1 MDNKKLADLLFP
13 NNALTV
19 EEIEKRYPARTLK
32 KDAEVTRFAP
42 SPTGFMHIGG
52 FFQCII
58 DRNIAKKSGGV
69 FYLRI
74 EDTDKKRELIGA
86 STIILETL
94 KRYGYLPDE
103 YEEKGVKIVGNYG
116 PYFQSER
123 EEIYKAYAKK
133 LVAEGKA
140 FPCFCRKTE
149 GLNDVKEKR
158 EKMFALGIT
167 EDKDVCRN
175 LTLEQIEEYIK
186 AEKPF
191 AIKLKS
197 AGNGQNK
204 IKVKDVLKGELE
216 IQENGEDAVLL
227 KSDFMPTYAFAHAID
242 DHLMGTTTVV
252 RGEEWIPSYP
262 LHIEIHKALGFT
274 LPKYIHTPLI
284 NKLRENGGKTKISKR
299 IDVEADMRFFA
310 KEGYEPKALIEYL
323 TNLANSN
330 FEIWRKNNPLLDVDE
345 FPFDG
350 FNITANRPVFDIV
363 KLNDISKDMISKYS
377 AETCYEKLLAWA
389 KEFSE
394 ENVDYLEKDKKYAL
408 KVLNID
414 REKSKP
420 RKDIYKWSMVL
431 DYFDYMFSAP
441 KSYQIDELDR
451 RKFEE
456 VLKNYKRYI
465 DLTSKDAWFDKIKEM
480 AGKLN
485 YATDNKEYKL
495 NPDKFKGNVAKV
507 CEFLRVAITG
517 HKDSPDLYEIMNI
530 LGKDKVLERISLIV

>member
-1 MDNKKLADLLFP
+1 MDYKKLSELLFP
-13 NNALTV
+13 NNKFTV
-19 EEIEKRYPARTLK
+19 EEIEKKYPKRKLK
-32 KDAEVTRFAP
+32 KGAEVTRFAP

-52 FFQCII
+52 FFQCVI
-58 DRNIAKKSGGV
+58 DRNIAKRSGGV

-103 YEEKGVKIVGNYG
+103 YEEKGVKVVGNYG

-158 EKMFALGIT
+158 EKMFSLGIT

-175 LTLEQIEEYIK
+175 LTIEQIEEYLK
-186 AEKPF
+186 DGKTF

-197 AGNGQNK
+197 KGNGQNK
-204 IKVKDVLKGELE
+204 IKVHDVLKGGLE
-216 IQENGEDAVLL
+216 IQENGEDVVLL
-227 KSDFMPTYAFAHAID
+227 KSDFMPTYAFAHAVD
-242 DHLMGTTTVV
+242 DFLMGTTTVV

-262 LHIEIHKALGFT
+262 LHIEIHEALGFP

-284 NKLRENGGKTKISKR
+284 NKIRENGGKTKISKR
-299 IDVEADMRFFA
+299 IDAEADMRFFA
-310 KEGYEPKALIEYL
+310 REGYEPEALIEYL
-323 TNLANSN
+323 TNLANSK
-330 FEIWRKNNPLLDVDE
+330 FEGWRKENPDKSIDE

-350 FNITANRPVFDIV
+350 FNITANRPVFDIL
-363 KLNDISKDMISKYS
+363 KLNDISKDIISKYT
-377 AETCYEKLLAWA
+377 AETCYQKLLAWA
-389 KEFSE
+389 EEFSE
-394 ENVDYLEKDKKYAL
+394 ENVDYLKKDKEYVV

-414 REKSKP
+414 REKPKP
-420 RKDIYKWSMVL
+420 RKDVYKWSMVF
-431 DYFDYMFSAP
+431 DTFDYMFSAP
-441 KSYQIDELDR
+441 KKYQIDESER

-456 VLKNYKRYI
+456 VLRAYKKYL
-465 DLTSKDAWFDKIKEM
+465 DLSDKTVWFDKIKEM
-480 AGKLN
+480 AGVLG
-485 YATDNKEYKL
+485 YATDNKLYKQ
-495 NPDKFKGNVAKV
+495 NPNAYKGNVAKV
-507 CEFLRVAITG
+507 CEFIRVAITG
-517 HKDSPDLYEIMNI
+517 HKDSPDLYEIMTI
-530 LGKDKVLERISLIV
+530 LGEDKVRERISLIV

>member
-1 MDNKKLADLLFP
+1 MDNVKLANMLFKD
-13 NNALTV
+13 NKLTV
-19 EEIEKRYPARTLK
+19 EEIEKRYPPRKLNK
-32 KDAEVTRFAP
+32 GAEVTRFAP

-94 KRYGYLPDE
+94 KRYGYEPNE
-103 YEEKGVKIVGNYG
+103 YEEKGVKVVGEYG

-133 LVAEGKA
+133 LVEEGKA

-175 LTLEQIEEYIK
+175 LTIEQIEEYLK
-186 AEKPF
+186 AGKPF

-197 AGNGQNK
+197 KGNGQNK
-204 IKVKDVLKGELE
+204 IKVHDVLKGELE

-227 KSDFMPTYAFAHAID
+227 KSDFMPTYAFAHAVD

-262 LHIEIHKALGFT
+262 LHIEIHEALGFK

-284 NKLRENGGKTKISKR
+284 NKIRENGGKTKISKR

-323 TNLANSN
+323 TNLANSK
-330 FEIWRKNNPLLDVDE
+330 FELWRKNNPNLDVDE

-389 KEFSE
+389 REFSE
-394 ENVDYLEKDKKYAL
+394 ENVAYLEKDKGYVL

-414 REKSKP
+414 RNKPKP

-441 KSYQIDELDR
+441 KSYQIDDADR
-451 RKFEE
+451 KKFEE
-456 VLKNYKRYI
+456 VLRVYKKYI
-465 DLTSKDAWFDKIKEM
+465 DLRDKDSWFENIKNM
-480 AGKLN
+480 ARALN

-495 NPDKFKGNVAKV
+495 NPEKFKGNVAKV
-507 CEFLRVAITG
+507 CEFLRVAVTG

>member
-1 MDNKKLADLLFP
+1 MDNKKLAELLFP
-13 NNALTV
+13 NNKLTV
-19 EEIEKRYPARTLK
+19 EEIEKKYPKRVLK
-32 KDAEVTRFAP
+32 KGAEVTRFAP

-58 DRNIAKKSGGV
+58 DRNIAKKSGGI

-94 KRYGYLPDE
+94 KRYGYTPDE
-103 YEEKGVKIVGNYG
+103 YEEKGVKVVGNYG

-158 EKMFALGIT
+158 EKMFSLGIT

-175 LTLEQIEEYIK
+175 LTIEQIEEYLK
-186 AEKPF
+186 DGKTF

-197 AGNGQNK
+197 KGNGQNK
-204 IKVKDVLKGELE
+204 IKVHDVLKGELE

-262 LHIEIHKALGFT
+262 LHIEIHEALGFP

-284 NKLRENGGKTKISKR
+284 NKIRENGGKTKISKR
-299 IDVEADMRFFA
+299 IDAEADMRFFA

-330 FEIWRKNNPLLDVDE
+330 FEIWRKNNPSLDVEE

-377 AETCYEKLLAWA
+377 AETCYQKLLAWA
-389 KEFSE
+389 KEFSM
-394 ENVDYLEKDKKYAL
+394 ENVDYLEKDKDYVL

-414 REKSKP
+414 REKPKP

-431 DYFDYMFSAP
+431 DYFGYMFSAP
-441 KSYQIDELDR
+441 KSYQIEESER
-451 RKFEE
+451 KKFEE
-456 VLKNYKRYI
+456 VLRAYKKYI
-465 DLTSKDAWFDKIKEM
+465 DLSDKDNWFNGIKDM
-480 AGKLN
+480 AKTLG
-485 YATDNKEYKL
+485 YATDNKQYKQ
-495 NPDKFKGNVAKV
+495 NPEKFKGNVAKV
-507 CEFLRVAITG
+507 CEFLRVAVTG
-517 HKDSPDLYEIMNI
+517 HKDSPDLFEIMNI

>member
-1 MDNKKLADLLFP
+1 MDNKKLAEMLFKD
-13 NNALTV
+13 NKLSV
-19 EEIEKRYPARTLK
+19 EEIEKKYPKRKLSAG
-32 KDAEVTRFAP
+32 AEVTRFAP

-58 DRNIAKKSGGV
+58 DRNIAKKPGGV

-94 KRYGYLPDE
+94 RRYGHTPDE
-103 YEEKGVKIVGNYG
+103 YEEKGVRVVGEYG

-133 LVAEGKA
+133 LVEEGKA

-158 EKMFALGIT
+158 EKMFALGIN
-167 EDKDVCRN
+167 EDKDPCRN
-175 LTLEQIEEYIK
+175 LTIEQVEEYLK
-186 AEKPF
+186 DNKPF
-191 AIKLKS
+191 AVKLKS
-197 AGNGQNK
+197 KGNGQGK
-204 IKVKDVLKGELE
+204 IKVNDVLKGEIE

-242 DHLMGTTTVV
+242 DHLMGTTVVV

-262 LHIEIHKALGFT
+262 LHIEIHEALGFS

-284 NKLRENGGKTKISKR
+284 NKIRENGGKTKISKR
-299 IDVEADMRFFA
+299 IDAEADMRFFA

-330 FEIWRKNNPLLDVDE
+330 FEIWRKNNPNADVDE

-363 KLNDISKDMISKYS
+363 KLNDISKDIISRYS
-377 AETCYEKLLAWA
+377 AETCYQKLLAWA
-389 KEFSE
+389 KEFSG
-394 ENVDYLEKDKKYAL
+394 ENVAYLEKDKDYVL

-414 REKSKP
+414 REKEKP
-420 RKDIYKWSMVL
+420 RKDIFKWSMVL
-431 DYFDYMFSAP
+431 DYYDYMFSAP
-441 KSYQIDELDR
+441 KSYQIEEADR
-451 RKFEE
+451 KRFEE
-456 VLKNYKRYI
+456 VLRSYKSHI
-465 DLTSKDAWFDKIKEM
+465 NLTDKDAWFGSIKEM
-480 AGKLN
+480 AKELG

-495 NPDKFKGNVAKV
+495 NKEKFKGNVAKV
-507 CEFLRVAITG
+507 CEFLRVAVTG
-517 HKDSPDLYEIMNI
+517 HKDSPDLFEIMSI
-530 LGKDKVLERISLIV
+530 LGKEKVLERISMIV

>member
-1 MDNKKLADLLFP
+1 MDNEKLAQLLFP
-13 NNALTV
+13 NNRLTV
-19 EEIEKRYPARTLK
+19 EEIEKKYPQRNLK
-32 KDAEVTRFAP
+32 KGAEVTRFAP

-58 DRNIAKKSGGV
+58 DRNIAKRSGGV
-69 FYLRI
+69 FYLRV

-103 YEEKGVKIVGNYG
+103 YEEKGVKVVGNYG

-133 LVAEGKA
+133 IVAEGKA

-175 LTLEQIEEYIK
+175 LTIEQIEEYLK
-186 AEKPF
+186 DEKPF

-204 IKVKDVLKGELE
+204 IKVHDVLKGELE

-262 LHIEIHKALGFT
+262 LHIEIHNALNFP

-284 NKLRENGGKTKISKR
+284 NKIRENGGKTKISKR
-299 IDVEADMRFFA
+299 IDAEADMRFFA

-330 FEIWRKNNPLLDVDE
+330 FEIWRKNNPLLDVEE

-363 KLNDISKDMISKYS
+363 KLNDISKDMISKYT

-389 KEFSE
+389 KEFFM
-394 ENVDYLEKDKKYAL
+394 ENVSYLEKDKEYVL

-414 REKSKP
+414 REKEKP

-441 KSYQIDELDR
+441 KAYQIDEVDKK
-451 RKFEE
+451 KFEE
-456 VLKNYKRYI
+456 VLRSYKKYI
-465 DLTSKDAWFDKIKEM
+465 DLSDKDVWFNSIKEM
-480 AGKLN
+480 ASSLG

-495 NPDKFKGNVAKV
+495 NKEKFKGNVAKV
-507 CEFLRVAITG
+507 CEFLRVAVTG
-517 HKDSPDLYEIMNI
+517 HKDSPDLYEIMSI

>member
-1 MDNKKLADLLFP
+1 MDNKKLAELLFP
-13 NNALTV
+13 NNKLTV
-19 EEIEKRYPARTLK
+19 EEIEKRYPKRVLK
-32 KDAEVTRFAP
+32 KGAEVTRFAP

-58 DRNIAKKSGGV
+58 DRNIAKKSGGI

-94 KRYGYLPDE
+94 KRYGYTPDE
-103 YEEKGVKIVGNYG
+103 YEEKGVKVVGNYG

-158 EKMFALGIT
+158 EKMFSLGIT

-175 LTLEQIEEYIK
+175 LTIEQIEEYLK
-186 AEKPF
+186 DGKTF

-197 AGNGQNK
+197 KGNGQNK
-204 IKVKDVLKGELE
+204 IKVHDVLKGELE

-262 LHIEIHKALGFT
+262 LHIEIHEALGFP

-284 NKLRENGGKTKISKR
+284 NKIRENGGKTKISKR
-299 IDVEADMRFFA
+299 IDAEADMRFFA

-330 FEIWRKNNPLLDVDE
+330 FEIWRKNNPSLDVDE

-377 AETCYEKLLAWA
+377 AKTCYEKLLAWA
-389 KEFSE
+389 KEFSM
-394 ENVDYLEKDKKYAL
+394 ENVDYLEKDKDYVL

-414 REKSKP
+414 REKPKP

-441 KSYQIDELDR
+441 KSYQIEETDR
-451 RKFEE
+451 KKFEE
-456 VLKNYKRYI
+456 VLRAYKKYI
-465 DLTSKDAWFDKIKEM
+465 DLPRV
-480 AGKLN
+480 KL
-485 YATDNKEYKL
+485 
-495 NPDKFKGNVAKV
+495 
-507 CEFLRVAITG
+507 
-517 HKDSPDLYEIMNI
+517 
-530 LGKDKVLERISLIV
+530 

>member
-1 MDNKKLADLLFP
+1 MDYKKLSELLFP
-13 NNALTV
+13 NNKLTV
-19 EEIEKRYPARTLK
+19 EEIEKKYPKRKLK
-32 KDAEVTRFAP
+32 KGAEVTRFAP

-52 FFQCII
+52 FFQCVI
-58 DRNIAKKSGGV
+58 DRNIAKRSGGV

-103 YEEKGVKIVGNYG
+103 YEEKGVKVVGNYG

-123 EEIYKAYAKK
+123 EEIYRAYAKK

-158 EKMFALGIT
+158 EKMFSLGIT

-175 LTLEQIEEYIK
+175 LTFEQIEEYLK
-186 AEKPF
+186 DGKTF

-197 AGNGQNK
+197 KGNGQNK
-204 IKVKDVLKGELE
+204 IKVHDVLKGELE

-227 KSDFMPTYAFAHAID
+227 KSDFMPTYAFAHAVD
-242 DHLMGTTTVV
+242 DFLMGTTTVV

-262 LHIEIHKALGFT
+262 LHIEIHEALGFP

-284 NKLRENGGKTKISKR
+284 NKIRENGGKTKISKR
-299 IDVEADMRFFA
+299 IDAEADMRFFA
-310 KEGYEPKALIEYL
+310 REGYEPEALIEYL
-323 TNLANSN
+323 TNLANSK
-330 FEIWRKNNPLLDVDE
+330 FENWRKENPDKNVDE

-350 FNITANRPVFDIV
+350 FNITANRPVFDIL
-363 KLNDISKDMISKYS
+363 KLNDISKDIISKYT
-377 AETCYEKLLAWA
+377 AETCYQKLLSWA

-394 ENVDYLEKDKKYAL
+394 ENVDYLVKDKDYVV

-414 REKSKP
+414 REKPKP
-420 RKDIYKWSMVL
+420 RKDVYKWSMVF
-431 DYFDYMFSAP
+431 DTFDYMFSAP
-441 KSYQIDELDR
+441 KNYQIDEGER
-451 RKFEE
+451 KKFEE
-456 VLKNYKRYI
+456 VLRAYKKYL
-465 DLTSKDAWFDKIKEM
+465 DLSDKTIWFDKIKEM
-480 AGKLN
+480 AGVLG
-485 YATDNKEYKL
+485 YATDNKLYKQ
-495 NPDKFKGNVAKV
+495 NPSAYKGNVAKV
-507 CEFLRVAITG
+507 CEFIRVAITG
-517 HKDSPDLYEIMNI
+517 HKDSPDLYEIMTI
-530 LGKDKVLERISLIV
+530 LGEEKVRERISLIV

>member
-1 MDNKKLADLLFP
+1 MDYKKLSELLFP
-13 NNALTV
+13 NNKLTV
-19 EEIEKRYPARTLK
+19 EEIEKKYPKRKLK
-32 KDAEVTRFAP
+32 KGAEVTRFAP

-52 FFQCII
+52 FFQCVI
-58 DRNIAKKSGGV
+58 DRNIAKRSGGV

-103 YEEKGVKIVGNYG
+103 YEEKGVKVVGDYG

-123 EEIYKAYAKK
+123 EEIYRAYAKK

-158 EKMFALGIT
+158 EKMFSLGIT

-175 LTLEQIEEYIK
+175 LTFEQIEEYLK
-186 AEKPF
+186 DGKTF

-197 AGNGQNK
+197 KGNGQNK
-204 IKVKDVLKGELE
+204 IKVHDVLKGELE

-227 KSDFMPTYAFAHAID
+227 KSDFMPTYAFAHAVD
-242 DHLMGTTTVV
+242 DFLMGTTTVV

-262 LHIEIHKALGFT
+262 LHIEIHEALGFP

-284 NKLRENGGKTKISKR
+284 NKIRENGGKTKISKR
-299 IDVEADMRFFA
+299 IDAEADMRFFA
-310 KEGYEPKALIEYL
+310 REGYEPEALIEYL
-323 TNLANSN
+323 TNLANSK
-330 FEIWRKNNPLLDVDE
+330 FEGWRKENPDKSIDE

-350 FNITANRPVFDIV
+350 FNITANRPVFDIL
-363 KLNDISKDMISKYS
+363 KLNDISKDIISKYT
-377 AETCYEKLLAWA
+377 AETCYQKLLAWA
-389 KEFSE
+389 EEFSE
-394 ENVDYLEKDKKYAL
+394 ENVDYLKKDKEYVV

-414 REKSKP
+414 REKPKP
-420 RKDIYKWSMVL
+420 RKDVYKWSMVF
-431 DYFDYMFSAP
+431 DTFDYMFSAP
-441 KSYQIDELDR
+441 KKYQIDESER

-456 VLKNYKRYI
+456 VLRAYKKYL
-465 DLTSKDAWFDKIKEM
+465 DLSDKTVWFDKIKEM
-480 AGKLN
+480 AGVLG
-485 YATDNKEYKL
+485 YATDNKLYKQ
-495 NPDKFKGNVAKV
+495 NPNAYKGNVAKV
-507 CEFLRVAITG
+507 CEFIRVAITG
-517 HKDSPDLYEIMNI
+517 HKDSPDLYEIMTI
-530 LGKDKVLERISLIV
+530 LGEDKVRERISLIV

>member
-19 EEIEKRYPARTLK
+19 EEVEKRYPARTLK

-175 LTLEQIEEYIK
+175 LTIEQIEEYIK

-345 FPFDG
+345 FAFDG

-394 ENVDYLEKDKKYAL
+394 ENVDYLEKDKEYVF

-451 RKFEE
+451 KKFEE

-507 CEFLRVAITG
+507 CEILRVAITG

>member
-1 MDNKKLADLLFP
+1 MDNVKLANMLFKD
-13 NNALTV
+13 NKLTV
-19 EEIEKRYPARTLK
+19 EEIEKRYPPRKLNK
-32 KDAEVTRFAP
+32 GAEVTRFAP

-94 KRYGYLPDE
+94 KRYGYEPNE
-103 YEEKGVKIVGNYG
+103 YEEKGVKVVGEYG

-133 LVAEGKA
+133 LVEEGKA

-175 LTLEQIEEYIK
+175 LTIEQIEEYLK
-186 AEKPF
+186 AGKPF

-197 AGNGQNK
+197 KGNGQNK
-204 IKVKDVLKGELE
+204 IKVHDVLKGELE

-227 KSDFMPTYAFAHAID
+227 KSDFMPTYAFAHAVD

-262 LHIEIHKALGFT
+262 LHIEIHEALGFK

-284 NKLRENGGKTKISKR
+284 NKIRENGGKTKISKR

-323 TNLANSN
+323 TNLANSK
-330 FEIWRKNNPLLDVDE
+330 FELWRKNNPNLDVDE

-389 KEFSE
+389 REFSE
-394 ENVDYLEKDKKYAL
+394 ENVAYLEKDKGYVL

-414 REKSKP
+414 RNKPKP
-420 RKDIYKWSMVL
+420 RKDIFKWSMVL
-431 DYFDYMFSAP
+431 DCFDYMFSAP
-441 KSYQIDELDR
+441 KSYQIDDADR
-451 RKFEE
+451 KKFEE
-456 VLKNYKRYI
+456 VLRVYKKYI
-465 DLTSKDAWFDKIKEM
+465 DLRDKDSWFENIKNM
-480 AGKLN
+480 ARALN

-495 NPDKFKGNVAKV
+495 NPEKFKGNVAKV
-507 CEFLRVAITG
+507 CEFLRVAVTG
-517 HKDSPDLYEIMNI
+517 HKDSPDLYEIMSI